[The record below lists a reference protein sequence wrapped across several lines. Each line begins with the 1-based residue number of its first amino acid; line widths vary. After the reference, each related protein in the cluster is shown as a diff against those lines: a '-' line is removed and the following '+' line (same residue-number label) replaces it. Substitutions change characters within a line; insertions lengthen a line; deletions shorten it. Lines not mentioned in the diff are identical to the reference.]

1 MAYDSVRAQLDKL
14 LGADRNGP
22 LTGASKFPISY
33 TDPSVCKHF
42 LLGFCP
48 HDLHIKH
55 RSEPGS
61 CARQHPSAAR
71 LGFERDRDAGKLKGD
86 VRRWTRDLLNECRAI
101 LEDEERKIRGH
112 ARRLQD
118 TYKASGDLAGLMI
131 KNFDTLKKLGMVS
144 PDAKIKVLNEAD
156 DFEYGAG
163 VDNPEES
170 QEVAAEHVKGKVGD
184 GVGVEVTTDKSSPRS
199 VEKADHE
206 DSTSDHEEIGADDD
220 DDDDGNLDGFGVIKV
235 IPADGDNV
243 KKPSAKTEEEEDTT
257 QPANTNAK
265 SFSKT
270 NNGLLKGASA
280 MAEDSDTSREDGDQT
295 NVKTTKNVEDFKD
308 QKRKPNA
315 ESVSPVDR
323 ADRADDT
330 KTANRSRGRLGL
342 EEGEVS
348 RPEPL
353 DKMEEFYKKGVG
365 PDGLLMLDRK
375 QSLRVCA
382 CCGGFISLV
391 DAESRLL
398 SHYGGKSHHS
408 LALLREKVAEL
419 EKEVAAERRFSGDRL
434 SDYHSR
440 DRHDDRD
447 FYRFRRDDHRRDNYY
462 RDDRYSRYRDRSDRY
477 RDRYDRE
484 SGRRGYGTTNW
495 YDRSARERDEY
506 GRDERS
512 RRRDDDYYRRD
523 GRSDRYESGRKRYRS
538 KSPVYSR
545 QRPRY

>member
-22 LTGASKFPISY
+22 LTGANKSLISY
-33 TDPSVCKHF
+33 TDPSICKHF

-61 CARQHPSAAR
+61 CARQHSSAAK
-71 LGFERDRDAGKLKGD
+71 LEYERDRDAGRLKGD
-86 VRRWTRDLLNECRAI
+86 VRRWTRDLVNECRVI

-112 ARRLQD
+112 ARRLQE
-118 TYKASGDLAGLMI
+118 TYKAGGDLAGLMI

-144 PDAKIKVLNEAD
+144 PNAKIRVLNETE
-156 DFEYGAG
+156 DFEDSLGAESKEKSE
-163 VDNPEES
+163 DQDTTRSKEES
-170 QEVAAEHVKGKVGD
+170 EDNAGR
-184 GVGVEVTTDKSSPRS
+184 TDDNNSPRS

-206 DSTSDHEEIGADDD
+206 ESTSDHDVTGTDDD
-220 DDDDGNLDGFGVIKV
+220 EDGDGDLDGFGVIKV
-235 IPADGDNV
+235 IPADGNSSEKSPGETGVD
-243 KKPSAKTEEEEDTT
+243 EETGKRM
-257 QPANTNAK
+257 ATNAK
-265 SFSKT
+265 YASES
-270 NNGLLKGASA
+270 NGANEKVFTASESSDSSDENGGKKDVSTTINK
-280 MAEDSDTSREDGDQT
+280 AEDQ
-295 NVKTTKNVEDFKD
+295 
-308 QKRKPNA
+308 
-315 ESVSPVDR
+315 DR
-323 ADRADDT
+323 AKGDN
-330 KTANRSRGRLGL
+330 TASISPISRVNKETVANGTHERPGL

-348 RPEPL
+348 RPEPV

-408 LALLREKVAEL
+408 LALLREKVVEL
-419 EKEVAAERRFSGDRL
+419 EKQVTAERRFS
-434 SDYHSR
+434 R
-440 DRHDDRD
+440 DRSYDYYQRDRRDGRDNHRSRREDYRLDDR
-447 FYRFRRDDHRRDNYY
+447 Y
-462 RDDRYSRYRDRSDRY
+462 RDDRHSRHWDRSDRY
-477 RDRYDRE
+477 KERYDRD

-495 YDRSARERDEY
+495 YDRSARVRDEY
-506 GRDERS
+506 GREERS
-512 RRRDDDYYRRD
+512 RRRDDEYYRRD
-523 GRSDRYESGRKRYRS
+523 GRSDRYESGRKRHRS
-538 KSPVYSR
+538 RSPVYSR